1 MNYYSPIDLATILT
15 RHLRSTWH
23 IISIILFLSFHAV
36 PSLAQ
41 DTHELMKDD
50 AFIHDVRQAIDSVYN
65 MNYDASV
72 HILEP
77 WQKKYPDHPFW
88 IFWDGLHTWWKIL
101 PDLENKQYD
110 KKLVYDLSQAE
121 YRSSRLLNKDSKNLD
136 ALLIKSAS
144 DAFLARFY
152 ANRDKWLKAFQ
163 YGKTSINTVFAMKDA
178 YPDFSDLGFGLG
190 AYNYYSAWLPQQYPV
205 LKTIT
210 WLMPKGDKVKG
221 LHLLRAAADSS
232 ILVKPEAIYT
242 LARIYLEAEQKSDS
256 ALYYF
261 DRLARMYPQNL
272 YYQTLFAYTLFREKH
287 YPEVLFE
294 TDKLLADSSAIE
306 KKPYG
311 SSILEHL
318 YILRAMVNFDMGDY
332 VRTLSNSHKSRKYS
346 LDSPEGKKRYNYALS
361 GYLIGRAYE
370 QIGKKTEAKEFYLET
385 ARLKSDSP
393 YIEKAQDRLK
403 QLGELP

>member
-1 MNYYSPIDLATILT
+1 MNYRSLIDYALSLT
-15 RHLRSTWH
+15 RRMRVTWLS
-23 IISIILFLSFHAV
+23 ISLVSLLILHAIPSFG
-36 PSLAQ
+36 Q
-41 DTHELMKDD
+41 NTHELMKDD

-65 MNYDASV
+65 MNYEASV
-72 HILEP
+72 RILEP
-77 WQKKYPDHPFW
+77 WHQKYPDHPFW
-88 IFWDGLHTWWKIL
+88 IFWDGLHTWWQIL
-101 PDLENKQYD
+101 PDLENKEHD

-121 YRSSRLLNKDSKNLD
+121 YRSSRLLNKDPKNLD

-152 ANRDKWLKAFQ
+152 ANRDSWMKAYR

-178 YPDFSDLGFGLG
+178 YPDFTDLGFGLG
-190 AYNYYSAWLPQQYPV
+190 AYNYYSAWLPEQYPV
-205 LKTIT
+205 LRTVT
-210 WLMPKGDKVKG
+210 WLLPKGSKSKG

-242 LARIYLEAEQKSDS
+242 LARIYLEAEQKPDS

-261 DRLARMYPQNL
+261 DKLARMYPQNL

-287 YPEVLFE
+287 YPEVLFA
-294 TDKLLADSSAIE
+294 TDKLLADSTSIA

-318 YILRAMVNFDMGDY
+318 YIVRAMVDFEMGDY
-332 VRTLSNSHKSRKYS
+332 IRALSNCHKSRKYT
-346 LDSPEGKKRYNYALS
+346 LESPEGKKRYNYALS
-361 GYLIGRAYE
+361 GYLIGRTYE
-370 QIGKKTEAKEFYLET
+370 QIGKKPEAKEYYQET

-403 QLGELP
+403 KLGELP